1 MGGWMDD
8 SLTVRS
14 ISEAP
19 PMRLLRVA
27 PLPAIWSREGEHDER
42 ASETQRMTTND
53 TRTKYN
59 TLLVNTTLAS
69 TLLVARSCRLGG
81 EVLV

>member
-1 MGGWMDD
+1 MDD

-27 PLPAIWSREGEHDER
+27 PLPAIWSREGEHER
-42 ASETQRMTTND
+42 ASERDTTND
-53 TRTKYN
+53 N
-59 TLLVNTTLAS
+59 
-69 TLLVARSCRLGG
+69 
-81 EVLV
+81 E